1 MLFSAAEEGEPN
13 PRLEAVA
20 ETSDGFVLA
29 ERDLALRG
37 EGSLF
42 ATRQSGLPDL
52 KLAKL
57 ARDVKIVAQTRNDAA
72 ALVREDPDL
81 EGHPLLADEVRRR
94 YGEQRLAALET
105 G

>member
-1 MLFSAAEEGEPN
+1 
-13 PRLEAVA
+13 
-20 ETSDGFVLA
+20 
-29 ERDLALRG
+29 
-37 EGSLF
+37 
-42 ATRQSGLPDL
+42 LPDL

-57 ARDVKIVAQTRNDAA
+57 ARDGRVVAQTRNDAA

-81 EGHPLLADEVRRR
+81 DEHPLLAHEVRRR